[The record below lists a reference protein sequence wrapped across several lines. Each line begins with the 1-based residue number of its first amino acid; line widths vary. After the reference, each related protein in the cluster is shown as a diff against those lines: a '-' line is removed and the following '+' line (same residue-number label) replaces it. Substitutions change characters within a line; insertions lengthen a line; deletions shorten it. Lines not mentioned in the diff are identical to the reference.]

1 MASFQFIVPQV
12 TLFGYDSLQDLGGY
26 ISRLHVTKAL
36 IVTDETLVKL
46 GIVKMVTDVLDA
58 NQLPW
63 ALFVGVKP
71 NPTIQN
77 VEDAVS
83 ALKAESCDYI
93 ISIGGGSAHDCAKAA
108 GLTAANK
115 CKVLDLAGAPD
126 KSEQPSIPLVMINTT
141 AGTASEC
148 THAYVIVD
156 EKTNHKFGVRDI
168 HALASIAVDDHR
180 LMMKLPAGLTA
191 GTGMDALT
199 HAIESY
205 VSLRSQP
212 ITAAL
217 GMSAIRLVFKWLPD
231 ATQKAT
237 EESREGM
244 AVAQY
249 LAGLSFGNAS
259 CGLVHSMSHQLSALY
274 DLPHGLCNAILLPP
288 VMRYN
293 TGDERAMKL
302 YAELGRDNFPFTCI
316 AKSEQ
321 EQAEL
326 FINEVERL
334 SANVGTLKSLRTIGV
349 RESDIPALA
358 EMALQ
363 DGSLPPNPRKA
374 SKADIIEIYKSV
386 L

>member
-1 MASFQFIVPQV
+1 MTSYQYIAPQI
-12 TLFGYDSLQDLGGY
+12 TLFGYDSLQDIGEF
-26 ISRLHVTKAL
+26 IQRLHVKKGL
-36 IVTDETLVKL
+36 IITDETLVEI

-58 NQLPW
+58 SQLPW
-63 ALFVGVKP
+63 GIFTGVKP
-71 NPTIQN
+71 NPTIRN

-83 ALKAESCDYI
+83 ALKTESCDYI

-108 GLTAANK
+108 GLTAANN
-115 CKVLDLAGAPD
+115 CKVLDLADAPNR
-126 KSEQPSIPLVMINTT
+126 SELPSLPLVMINTT

-156 EKTNHKFGVRDI
+156 EKTNRKFGVRDI

-180 LMMKLPAGLTA
+180 LMMKLPVGLTA

-199 HAIESY
+199 HALESY

-217 GMSAIRLVFKWLPD
+217 GMAAIRLVFKWLPD
-231 ATQKAT
+231 ATHKAT

-302 YAELGRDNFPFTCI
+302 YAELARDIFPFI
-316 AKSEQ
+316 SVDKSEQ

-326 FINEVERL
+326 LIEEVERL
-334 SANVGTLKSLRTIGV
+334 SANVGTLKPLHTIGV
-349 RESDIPALA
+349 KESDIPILA
-358 EMALQ
+358 DMALK
-363 DGSLPPNPRKA
+363 DGSIPSNPRKP
-374 SKADIIEIYKSV
+374 SKEEIMEIYKTV
-386 L
+386 M